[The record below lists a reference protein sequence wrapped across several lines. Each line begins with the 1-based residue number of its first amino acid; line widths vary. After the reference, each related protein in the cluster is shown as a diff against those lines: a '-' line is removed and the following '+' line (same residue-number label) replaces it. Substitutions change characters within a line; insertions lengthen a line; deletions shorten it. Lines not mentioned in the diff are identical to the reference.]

1 MEKEQY
7 NPTTMSDL
15 ARIYNVSKGTI
26 YVWLLPI
33 REELLAMYSPP
44 KKRLRVFIPKQIKR
58 IKEFLG

>member
-1 MEKEQY
+1 MRKEEY
-7 NPTTMSDL
+7 YPTTMSDL

-44 KKRLRVFIPKQIKR
+44 KKRLRVLIPKQIKR
-58 IKEFLG
+58 IKEFLD